1 MDKSSIYL
9 QTKNNDIELKI
20 EDIQNIQ
27 VFKIITE
34 GNPGAVSVMLK
45 LHETQQ
51 EDDILI
57 FINKIL
63 NQNITGARLW
73 YIYKNECNLSIDE
86 VLSKDLT
93 PFTDDYFYEKFEKY
107 IR

>member
-9 QTKNNDIELKI
+9 QLKNNDIVLKI

-34 GNPGAVSVMLK
+34 GNPGAVSVLTELYK
-45 LHETQQ
+45 TQQ
-51 EDDILI
+51 DDDILI

-63 NQNITGARLW
+63 KQNITGTRLW
-73 YIYKNECNLSIDE
+73 YIYKNECGCNLLNL
-86 VLSKDLT
+86 LSKDLT
-93 PFTDDYFYEKFEKY
+93 PFSDDYFYEKFEKY
-107 IR
+107 IK